1 MPKPVTDLARTSPL
15 TDGNGPAIAPRAFHL
30 KLLSFALALGFLW
43 FTLINHLRIDWTVN
57 PQYNYGWAV
66 PFLCA
71 YLIWRRLTGPLEKVE
86 RRKQKAE
93 VQTKPGDQGTE
104 GPESSILNPQSSI
117 HEGRVENRKNTRVDV
132 PIPSPG
138 GEGQGE
144 GGTSVPWVSGLES
157 RKQKTEI
164 SAFQHFSISAF
175 SPVPWSLGP
184 LVFWSLVLCLL
195 AYAPTRLIQEANPEW
210 RLISWALA
218 LEVIAIT
225 LLTLRLGESR
235 KQKAESRNSEL
246 RTPNSEPRRSSVRS
260 PGGEGDGEGGISV
273 APVSVVEIGK
283 QKPRISASQ
292 HLSVSDFAPTPTL
305 QHSNTPIPSPGGEGQ
320 GEGGTSVPWVSG
332 LGSRKQKPE
341 ISAFQPFSLSAF
353 VRSISAFSFQISDF
367 IFPLCFFLVAVPW
380 PTLIEA
386 PLIQALSKLD
396 TSCTVDFLGFF
407 GIPAI
412 QHGNIIEIGSGAVG
426 VDDACSGIRSFQA
439 TLMLSLF
446 FGEFYR
452 LTFFRRLVS
461 VLAGFAFSIIFNLG
475 RTLLLVYV
483 GSSRGINA
491 ISHWHDPAGTAILVL
506 CFLSLWLLARLLRPP
521 TPDLRPQT
529 SDSAFQ
535 NVSVSAFPSTPPL
548 HHSKIPLSAPGGEG
562 KGEVALLPT
571 SDLRPPASDLHSLGL
586 HRFDFRFQNV
596 SVSAFLLLWLLA
608 VELGT
613 EAWYRYHEHRLPP
626 PITWNVQ
633 FPRDNPT
640 FREINLSPTTRQ
652 ILRYDEGTHGTW
664 QEIDGTVWQTIF
676 LRWNPGRIAVHLAKG
691 HTPESCLT
699 AAGRELISRS
709 DVGFVPVNGLALPF
723 RSYLIKDE
731 SGPLHVFYCLW
742 DDRATARS
750 FRATRLT
757 YANRL
762 APVLAGRRN
771 SGQRSLEVAVAGFN
785 TSAQA
790 EAALQRELEKL
801 VTTNQ

>member
-15 TDGNGPAIAPRAFHL
+15 TDGNGPAIAPRAFHF

-43 FTLINHLRIDWTVN
+43 FTLINHLRIEWTVN
-57 PQYNYGWAV
+57 SQYNYGWAV

-71 YLIWRRLTGPLEKVE
+71 YLIWRRLTGPLEKAE
-86 RRKQKAE
+86 SRKQKAE

-104 GPESSILNPQSSI
+104 GPRDKETKGPESSILNPQSSI
-117 HEGRVENRKNTRVDV
+117 HEGKVENRKNTRVDV

-157 RKQKTEI
+157 RKQKSEI

-218 LEVIAIT
+218 LEVVGIT
-225 LLTLRLGESR
+225 LLTLRLQRTEGAVGKVESR
-235 KQKAESRNSEL
+235 KQKAE
-246 RTPNSEPRRSSVRS
+246 
-260 PGGEGDGEGGISV
+260 
-273 APVSVVEIGK
+273 
-283 QKPRISASQ
+283 ISASQ
-292 HLSVSDFAPTPTL
+292 HFSVSDFESTPTL
-305 QHSNTPIPSPGGEGQ
+305 QHSNTPIPSPGGEGM
-320 GEGGTSVPWVSG
+320 GEGGTSVPRVSG
-332 LGSRKQKPE
+332 LESRKQKSE

-353 VRSISAFSFQISDF
+353 VRSISAFSSQLSAF

-380 PTLIEA
+380 PTFIEA

-407 GIPAI
+407 GIPAV

-452 LTFFRRLVS
+452 LTFLRRLVS
-461 VLAGFAFSIIFNLG
+461 LLAGFAFSILFNLG

-491 ISHWHDPAGTAILVL
+491 ISHWHDPAGTTILVL

-521 TPDLRPQT
+521 PSGPRPQT

-535 NVSVSAFPSTPPL
+535 NVSVSSFPSTPPL
-548 HHSKIPLSAPGGEG
+548 HHSKTSIPSPGGEG
-562 KGEVALLPT
+562 RGEGGISVAPVSGLESGKQKPKISASQHASVSAFPSAPT
-571 SDLRPPASDLHSLGL
+571 LQHSTTPLL

-652 ILRYDEGTHGTW
+652 ILRYDEGAHGTW